1 VGDRASKVLNTA
13 VLKVALRPS
22 KMPRCEGPG
31 SLTGAVGRLRNPFR
45 SPSYSTS
52 GRPLCRKMRKISV
65 DGFGKVVG
73 TAMKEQ
79 SDESRYVR
87 LNRLRMAI
95 EEKAL
100 LRSRQDVTDES
111 VRNKTERLRQLRLAK
126 EAIDRA
132 TRKQRST

>member
-1 VGDRASKVLNTA
+1 
-13 VLKVALRPS
+13 
-22 KMPRCEGPG
+22 
-31 SLTGAVGRLRNPFR
+31 
-45 SPSYSTS
+45 
-52 GRPLCRKMRKISV
+52 MRKISV
-65 DGFGKVVG
+65 DGFRKVVG
-73 TAMKEQ
+73 TAMKDQ

-111 VRNKTERLRQLRLAK
+111 VRSKTERLRQLRLAK

-132 TRKQRST
+132 ARKQRST